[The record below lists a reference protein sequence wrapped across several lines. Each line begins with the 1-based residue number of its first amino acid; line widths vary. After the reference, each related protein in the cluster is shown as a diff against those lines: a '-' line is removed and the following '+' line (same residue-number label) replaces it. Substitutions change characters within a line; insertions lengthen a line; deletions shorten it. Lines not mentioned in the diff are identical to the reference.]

1 MKSSIKKAVRALGS
15 LAVIATLLLGSSQ
28 VAVAAETLAA
38 NSTDTQVPSD
48 VENLSAVAGD
58 AQVQLTWD
66 PATDNVAVTGYKIY
80 VGSKS
85 VTSPSQ
91 NYDFPPVAVGDVKG
105 FLMKNLAN
113 GKTYFFSA
121 TAIDA
126 AGNESDNYAI
136 EAKATPQSGLHSA
149 SLEDDG
155 KAPQVKTVEAEDVV
169 SVKVMFSEAVKLP
182 EEQPGS
188 AFKIETTAAKKKL
201 EVQSAAIDMRDEKG
215 TTVIL
220 TTAPQEEG
228 IEYMVTAGI
237 EIQDYFG
244 NPMVSG
250 TSDTGSFEGSA
261 VKQSAPTVTTTATLV
276 SAGADFNNR
285 ITVNFSEAVTLP
297 ADPASALSVM
307 ARATKQPLKVLNVTL
322 SSDGKTAYLTTEPQ
336 QSVWYDVTV
345 SGIIAKTATA
355 AVKGRGP
362 AASDRTPPEEV
373 SKLAVKLTDP
383 AKNVVELTW
392 SASANTAKD
401 LADQMFYQSEGRSIG
416 KKVTGAGLGSSA
428 GAVQVVDLK
437 PGHWYTFKVTT
448 KDTSGNESRGRM
460 TSIYLSAGKLAKT
473 GPEGLLLPG
482 LTALIA
488 GWYTQ
493 RRKGKK

>member
-1 MKSSIKKAVRALGS
+1 MKTSIKKAVRVLGS
-15 LAVIATLLLGSSQ
+15 LAVIGTLLLGSSH
-28 VAVAAETLAA
+28 VAIAAETLAA
-38 NSTDTQVPSD
+38 SIDTQVPSD

-66 PATDNVAVTGYKIY
+66 SAMDNVAVTGYKIY

-85 VTSPSQ
+85 VTTPSES
-91 NYDFPPVAVGDVKG
+91 YDLPAVTVGDVKG
-105 FLMKNLAN
+105 YLLKNLAN
-113 GKTYFFSA
+113 GTSYYFSV
-121 TAIDA
+121 TALDA
-126 AGNESDNYAI
+126 AGNESDNYAV

-155 KAPQVKTVEAEDVV
+155 AAPQVKTVEAEDVV

-182 EEQPGS
+182 EEQPAS
-188 AFKIETTAAKKKL
+188 AFKIKSTANKKKL
-201 EVQSAAIDMRDEKG
+201 EVQSVAIDMRDEKG
-215 TTVIL
+215 TTVVL

-228 IEYMVTAGI
+228 VEYMVTAGI

-244 NPMVSG
+244 NPVVSG
-250 TSDTGSFEGSA
+250 TSDTGSFEGSST
-261 VKQSAPTVTTTATLV
+261 KQATPTVTTTTTMV

-285 ITVNFSEAVTLP
+285 ITVNFSEVVTLP
-297 ADPASALSVM
+297 AEPVSAFSVV
-307 ARATKQPLKVLNVTL
+307 ARVAKAPLKVLNASL

-345 SGIIAKTATA
+345 NGIIAKSATV

-362 AASDRTPPEEV
+362 AAGDVTPPGEV
-373 SKLAVKLTDP
+373 SKLAVKIIDP
-383 AKNVVELTW
+383 TKNVVELTW
-392 SASANTAKD
+392 APSANSSKD
-401 LADQMFYQSEGRSIG
+401 LADQVFYQSEGRSIG
-416 KKVTGAGLGSSA
+416 KKVAGTALGASA

-437 PGHWYTFKVTT
+437 PGRWYTFKITT
-448 KDTSGNESRGRM
+448 KDTSGNESRGRV
-460 TSIYLSAGKLAKT
+460 TSIYLSAGKLAQT

-488 GWYTQ
+488 GWYAQ
-493 RRKGKK
+493 RRKGKIS